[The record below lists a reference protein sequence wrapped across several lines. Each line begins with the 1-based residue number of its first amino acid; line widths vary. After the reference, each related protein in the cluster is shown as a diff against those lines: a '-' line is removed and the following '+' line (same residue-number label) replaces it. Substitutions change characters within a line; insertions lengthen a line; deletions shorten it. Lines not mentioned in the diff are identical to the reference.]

1 MKRIIQEGVFKY
13 GNCPKDSRAYEI
25 ILNNLNL
32 IYLVYRS
39 IRGSLHGLFVAVAS
53 LAVFKP
59 TRETGSG
66 QAGGRLRLL
75 LVGIIVN

>member
-13 GNCPKDSRAYEI
+13 GNYPEDSRDYEI

-39 IRGSLHGLFVAVAS
+39 IRGSLRGLFVAVAS
-53 LAVFKP
+53 LVVFKP
-59 TRETGSG
+59 
-66 QAGGRLRLL
+66 A
-75 LVGIIVN
+75 